1 MPLVSTPV
9 SVGELIDKITILEI
23 KAEKIKD
30 ENKLKHI
37 NYELQLLNQ
46 EWETSEFVS
55 TDISN
60 ERQQLKK
67 VNEKMWEIEDKIRLK
82 EAAAEFDD
90 EFIQLARS
98 VYYTND
104 ERANI
109 KRQINTKLNSDM
121 FEEKS
126 YADYKRKDT

>member
-37 NYELQLLNQ
+37 NYELQLLNR

-67 VNEKMWEIEDKIRLK
+67 VNEKMWKIEDKIRLK

>member
-23 KAEKIKD
+23 KAENIKD

-55 TDISN
+55 ADISN